1 MKIFIGADHRGF
13 ELKGKIILELLSSMG
28 NEYIED
34 CGAFEFSQNDDYVD
48 YAKKVSEKVLANEGS
63 RGIVICG
70 SGVGV
75 DIVANRIKGI
85 KCGLGFNPDQVRNAR
100 NDDDINVLALGS
112 DFIDFDGAK
121 RIVKS
126 FLETPFDPAERHQ
139 RRIKKIE
146 DLEGGD
152 WVNSQKNTFK
162 IFAVLGT
169 IISLSL
175 GFVLLF
181 GGDTFNN
188 TSFGAG
194 LGLGF
199 MSLGILGW
207 KSK

>member
-1 MKIFIGADHRGF
+1 
-13 ELKGKIILELLSSMG
+13 
-28 NEYIED
+28 
-34 CGAFEFSQNDDYVD
+34 
-48 YAKKVSEKVLANEGS
+48 
-63 RGIVICG
+63 
-70 SGVGV
+70 
-75 DIVANRIKGI
+75 

-181 GGDTFNN
+181 VGDTFNN

>member
-75 DIVANRIKGI
+75 DNVANRIKGI

-126 FLETPFDPAERHQ
+126 FLETPYDPAERHE
-139 RRIKKIE
+139 RRIRKIE
-146 DLEGGD
+146 ELE
-152 WVNSQKNTFK
+152 N
-162 IFAVLGT
+162 
-169 IISLSL
+169 
-175 GFVLLF
+175 
-181 GGDTFNN
+181 
-188 TSFGAG
+188 
-194 LGLGF
+194 
-199 MSLGILGW
+199 
-207 KSK
+207 